1 MNSALQLE
9 PPPAAARQLQH
20 QQSAALSSVLE
31 SREIQQVQVAMLA
44 AKRFRRN
51 EKDALDRIL
60 NACCR
65 VTLASQAHYAYS
77 RGGTDIQGP
86 TIRLAEAIAQHWG
99 NMDHGWREVTRYKD
113 GDGTGASV
121 IEAFAWD
128 LESNARSSLV
138 FTVRHWRDTKGGG
151 YPLKDERD
159 SYELCANM
167 AKRRVRS
174 CILAVIPGDIVEEAS
189 NQCDA
194 TLAANC
200 DTGPEEQKKML
211 AAFERF
217 NVTKAQIEDR
227 IQRRLDSV
235 TPAQFIMLRK
245 IYASLKDGMSV
256 AADWFEPAKSA
267 ASDQPLDPFKQAD
280 IPAQPQAPAKAER
293 KPGNSRRKPDPDTA
307 PADPPQMT
315 NEEIASAPLQPWGN
329 DGSLI

>member
-1 MNSALQLE
+1 MKSTMQLE
-9 PPPAAARQLQH
+9 APPQATRQLQH

-31 SREIQQVQVAMLA
+31 SREVQQVQVAMLA
-44 AKRFRRN
+44 AKRFPRN

-113 GDGTGASV
+113 GDGVGCSV
-121 IEAFAWD
+121 IEAFSWD

-138 FTVRHWRDTKGGG
+138 FTVRHWRDTKTGG

-159 SYELCANM
+159 IYELCANM
-167 AKRRVRS
+167 AKRRVRA

-194 TLAANC
+194 TLAASA

-211 AAFERF
+211 AAFAKF
-217 NVTKAQIEDR
+217 NVTKAQIEAR
-227 IQRRLDSV
+227 IQRRLDAV
-235 TPAQFIMLRK
+235 TPAQFIQLRK
-245 IYASLKDGMSV
+245 IYASLKDGMSS
-256 AADWFEPAKSA
+256 AADWFTEEEKAPSE
-267 ASDQPLDPFKQAD
+267 PLDPFKNAD
-280 IPAQPQAPAKAER
+280 VPTQPEAQQKKTRQKPKDKAEPPAAEPQAEPAPMSHEELKNA
-293 KPGNSRRKPDPDTA
+293 PD
-307 PADPPQMT
+307 
-315 NEEIASAPLQPWGN
+315 QPWGDEN
-329 DGSLI
+329 LI